1 MRSLRLRP
9 FLVSSSRV
17 DVRVLPVIARPRM
30 RLPLRHS
37 IAALVVALLAIARPV
52 ARADGSK
59 SAPPAAA
66 ATSAAVAELG
76 RGFRAYR
83 AGDYHTAIEAL
94 SPLPG
99 HGLRNDDWALYLLA
113 ESEFY
118 DGDYASARK
127 HFDRLASAKAASRPH
142 DIAPWRVAD
151 CLWMSGDR
159 AAAGAAYTKLIKHS
173 SAPFQD
179 QALAR
184 FRLAELA
191 AARNPADAAKQF
203 LAIHRGFP
211 AHPLAEEALK
221 RAAPPKA
228 SAPPELPPEERIKRA
243 EALSKDRHWTE
254 ALDDLAKLPAQLP
267 GTLGAERDYQI
278 GMTKYHMRRDYPGA
292 AQLLL
297 AAAPLLAGDHAA
309 SAAFHGARALSRV
322 DRDDEAITGYHK
334 VVVTFPHSRYAAEA
348 QYLAG
353 WLDFNRGRFR
363 ESLPDLQATLDHFGK
378 SDFADD
384 AAWCLAFAHY
394 LLGETDQALAGFARY
409 EKLPVN
415 DGTGDERR
423 ARVSYW
429 RSRVYEKTGRK
440 ADAIAGYRESIKRSP
455 LTFYGLL
462 ARARLRGLGEALPV
476 ELPVDP
482 DAGTPAPAAQPIPPG
497 KQANDVDPGLARAD
511 ELLEA
516 GMEVEAGLELERSEA
531 SILKRIGDARGLATV
546 LDRYRRANDF
556 HRAFRL
562 AESRG
567 GAALAME
574 PRGAARPIWEA
585 AYPKAY
591 SELVEKLGPPAGNP
605 DWFLYAIMRK
615 ESAFSP
621 YDVSYADARGL
632 LQMIPPTSAKVAAA
646 AGASFFPDQLYEPE
660 TNIRLGASYIG
671 SLFRKFD
678 EQIPVAAGSY
688 NAGPKAMARWCDQ
701 HGKHPMDEFVEL
713 IAFAQTRE
721 YVKRVVGI
729 YAHYR
734 YLYGPTPYEIP
745 LTVDPSYKP
754 TGPDF

>member
-1 MRSLRLRP
+1 
-9 FLVSSSRV
+9 
-17 DVRVLPVIARPRM
+17 VIARPH
-30 RLPLRHS
+30 LRWMLWFS
-37 IAALVVALLAIARPV
+37 VAAF
-52 ARADGSK
+52 
-59 SAPPAAA
+59 AAA
-66 ATSAAVAELG
+66 APATATAAASVAELG

-83 AGDYHTAIEAL
+83 TGDYHAAIEAL
-94 SPLPG
+94 SPLVG
-99 HGLRNDDWALYLLA
+99 SGLRNDDWVLYLLA

-118 DGDYASARK
+118 EGDYAAARK
-127 HFDRLASAKAASRPH
+127 HFDRLASGKSAGRPH
-142 DIAPWRVAD
+142 DIAAWRIAD

-159 AAAGAAYTKLIKHS
+159 AAAGTAYAKLIKRG

-184 FRLAELA
+184 FRLAEVA
-191 AARNPADAAKQF
+191 AAHNQADAAKQF
-203 LAIHRGFP
+203 LAINRNFP
-211 AHPLAEEALK
+211 SHPLADEALK

-228 SAPPELPPEERIKRA
+228 AAPPELPPAERIKRA
-243 EALSKDRHWTE
+243 ESLSKDRHWNE

-394 LLGETDQALAGFARY
+394 LLGETDQALAGFDRY
-409 EKLPVN
+409 EKVPVN

-423 ARVSYW
+423 ARVGYW
-429 RSRVYEKTGRK
+429 RARVYEKTGRK
-440 ADAIAGYRESIKRSP
+440 AEAIAGYRDAVKRGP
-455 LTFYGLL
+455 LSFYGLL
-462 ARARLRGLGEALPV
+462 ARARLRGLGEVVPMDLPASA
-476 ELPVDP
+476 
-482 DAGTPAPAAQPIPPG
+482 DADKPAATPALPIPPG
-497 KQANDVDPGLARAD
+497 KQANDLDPALARAD

-516 GMEVEAGLELERSEA
+516 GMEDEAGWELERNEA
-531 SILKRIGDARGLATV
+531 SILRRAGDARGLATL
-546 LDRYRRANDF
+546 LDRYRRASDF

-567 GAALAME
+567 GAALLAE
-574 PRGAARPIWEA
+574 PKGAARPFWEA

-621 YDVSYADARGL
+621 HDVSYADARGL
-632 LQMIPPTSAKVAAA
+632 LQMIPPTSAKVAAS
-646 AGASFFPDQLYEPE
+646 AGAAFFPDQLYEPE

-671 SLFRKFD
+671 SLYRKFD
-678 EQIPVAAGSY
+678 AQVPVAAGSY
-688 NAGPKAMARWCDQ
+688 NAGPKAMTRWCDQ

-745 LTVDPSYKP
+745 LTVDASYKP
-754 TGPDF
+754 TGPDY